1 MHYFPL
7 TVDAQAPQSAAV
19 TVRHITPGY
28 FRALGIAMKGGR
40 DFTDTDRR
48 PAAAHAIVSE
58 SLARRHLG
66 ATDVVGRRLSFVR
79 WPSLEIVGV
88 AADAAMPR
96 EAADLPGLYL
106 PFDDEAGLRRPV
118 VMVRTEGSPAA
129 ILEAARDAVRRI
141 DPLVAVY
148 DGAPL
153 QQVITHANA
162 SARLYSLVSLFC
174 AVTALMIA
182 ALGLYGLLAYSVGT
196 RTRELGIRAALG
208 AAPAAL
214 LSAVMRQGLAVAAA
228 GIGIGLGAALA
239 VGRFLEALLF
249 GVTPHDPLVLGMV
262 AALLLPVV
270 AVACYVPA
278 RRAMRVNPVEAL
290 RAE

>member
-1 MHYFPL
+1 
-7 TVDAQAPQSAAV
+7 
-19 TVRHITPGY
+19 
-28 FRALGIAMKGGR
+28 
-40 DFTDTDRR
+40 
-48 PAAAHAIVSE
+48 
-58 SLARRHLG
+58 
-66 ATDVVGRRLSFVR
+66 
-79 WPSLEIVGV
+79 
-88 AADAAMPR
+88 MPR

-129 ILEAARDAVRRI
+129 ILEAARAAVRRI